1 MAGLTASGAADLLEG
16 ARTTWT
22 YLSLHTADPST
33 TGTAE
38 ISGGSY
44 TRESIDWDA
53 APVAGRL
60 DTDSD
65 IVFNGP
71 ASLVTVTHVGY
82 WTASTAGTFKNS
94 YALSASR
101 AFGPGDTLTISADD
115 LALIL
120 TLSA

>member
-1 MAGLTASGAADLLEG
+1 MAGLTASGAADLLNG

-33 TGTAE
+33 AGDHE

-44 TRESIDWDA
+44 ARKSITWDA

-60 DTDSD
+60 DTNAD
-65 IVFNGP
+65 IVFDGP

-82 WTASTAGTFKNS
+82 WTASTGGTFKNS
-94 YALSASR
+94 YALSEAR
-101 AFGPGDTLTISADD
+101 AFGSGDTLTISTDD

-120 TLSA
+120 TLTA

>member
-60 DTDSD
+60 DTESD

-101 AFGPGDTLTISADD
+101 AFGPGDTLTISTDD